1 MFNTG
6 TARLV
11 RVFSSVLSWTLGATI
26 KQTTVQ
32 VLERLTTKILFYWL
46 LSSTVTQTNVK
57 SLGAMGPKLL
67 PEEEWSQYKKHLH
80 CLHPSSQRE
89 CLLTC
94 FPATSS
100 SVQLSLSLRGQQQ
113 ATLQPHK
120 QSSGGYSRKEFQQ
133 ILNPELWVDLP
144 CEVKL
149 WV

>member
-32 VLERLTTKILFYWL
+32 VWERLTTKILFYWL

-67 PEEEWSQYKKHLH
+67 PEEE
-80 CLHPSSQRE
+80 
-89 CLLTC
+89 
-94 FPATSS
+94 
-100 SVQLSLSLRGQQQ
+100 
-113 ATLQPHK
+113 
-120 QSSGGYSRKEFQQ
+120 
-133 ILNPELWVDLP
+133 
-144 CEVKL
+144 
-149 WV
+149 